1 MSFVNLSK
9 NIFLCILI
17 GMFIAPILSLISIIF
32 TEHKTINLLTSV
44 LPNYTFNTVVLMLG
58 VGTIALVIGISAA
71 WFVTYYSFFGRRFF
85 EIALFLPLSIPGYIV
100 AYVYVNIFEFSGPLQ
115 IFLRETFHWSKGDY
129 YFPTVKSL
137 EWGIIIIGFNL
148 YPYVY
153 MLVRTGLIAIRGTV
167 AVATTL
173 CPSRCKILTAIALPV
188 VRPAIAASVSFVLME
203 VISDFGTP
211 QFLAIDTFTSGIYRS
226 WFLLHDK
233 YSACLFAFIAL
244 FFIFLLIIFEKLFRG
259 KGISYS
265 TIKMNTEYYH
275 TWQVNSKLKL
285 TLIYCVCSIPIL
297 IGFVIPVVPLLYWTV
312 ERIGTLVTNTRFYMS
327 VFNSI
332 SIAFITSVI
341 AVIISI
347 VMSYIIRK
355 RESLSYAIRFIVMGY
370 AIPNTIVAVSVM
382 VLLGNISHFVNSY
395 FSFALIGTTFGLIY
409 AYVFRFLAVSLGPIE
424 SGLNK
429 IPREIDWSSLLM
441 GHNVISTCFNVH
453 IPMIRKSILVGFL
466 LVFVDVIKELAAT
479 LIIRPFNFDTMAT
492 LMYEL
497 ISDERYADAAPYAL
511 VIVLIGLI
519 SVVILCK
526 LFQYDKPECSKVML

>member
-1 MSFVNLSK
+1 MSFTNLLK
-9 NIFLCILI
+9 NVFLCVLV
-17 GMFIAPILSLISIIF
+17 GMFIAPIVSLISIIF
-32 TEHKTINLLTSV
+32 TEDKTIDLLTSV
-44 LPNYTFNTVVLMLG
+44 LPEYAFNTIILMVG
-58 VGTIALVIGISAA
+58 VGIIALVIGISAA

-100 AYVYVNIFEFSGPLQ
+100 AYVYVNIFEFSGPVQ

-129 YFPTVKSL
+129 YFPNVKSL

-153 MLVRTGLIAIRGTV
+153 MLVRTSLIAIRSTV

-173 CPSRCKILTAIALPV
+173 CPFRSKILTSIALPV
-188 VRPAIAASVSFVLME
+188 VRPAIAAGVSFVLME

-211 QFLAIDTFTSGIYRS
+211 QFLAIDTFTRGIYRS

-233 YSACLFAFIAL
+233 YSACLFAFGAL
-244 FFIFLLIIFEKLFRG
+244 FFIFLLIILEKLFRG

-275 TWQVNSKLKL
+275 TWKVEKKLEL
-285 TLIYCVCSIPIL
+285 VLIYSVCLVPVL
-297 IGFVIPVVPLLYWTV
+297 IGFVIPIVPLLYWTI
-312 ERIGTLVTNTRFYMS
+312 EKIGTLVANGRFYIS
-327 VFNSI
+327 IFNSV
-332 SIAFITSVI
+332 SIAFVTAIITVVISVI
-341 AVIISI
+341 
-347 VMSYIIRK
+347 MSYIIRK
-355 RESLSYAIRFIVMGY
+355 RESLSYIIKFIVMGY
-370 AIPNTIVAVSVM
+370 AVPNTIVAVSVM
-382 VLLGNISHFVNSY
+382 VLLGSLSHFVTSY
-395 FSFALIGTTFGLIY
+395 FSFVLIGTTFGLMY
-409 AYVFRFLAVSLGPIE
+409 SYVFRFLAISLGPIE

-429 IPREIDWSSLLM
+429 IPKEIDWSSLLM
-441 GHNVISTCFNVH
+441 GHSVISTCFNIH

-492 LMYEL
+492 RMYEL
-497 ISDERYADAAPYAL
+497 ISDERYTDAAPYAL

-526 LFQYDKPECSKVML
+526 MFQYDRSKYNRVM

>member
-1 MSFVNLSK
+1 
-9 NIFLCILI
+9 
-17 GMFIAPILSLISIIF
+17 MFIAPIVSLISIIF
-32 TEHKTINLLTSV
+32 TEDKTIDLLTSV
-44 LPNYTFNTVVLMLG
+44 LPEYAFNTIILMVG
-58 VGTIALVIGISAA
+58 VGIIALVIGISAA

-100 AYVYVNIFEFSGPLQ
+100 AYVYVNIFEFSGPVQ

-129 YFPTVKSL
+129 YFPNVKSL

-153 MLVRTGLIAIRGTV
+153 MLVRTSLIAIRSTV

-173 CPSRCKILTAIALPV
+173 CPFRCKILTSIALPV
-188 VRPAIAASVSFVLME
+188 VRPAIAAGVSFVLME

-211 QFLAIDTFTSGIYRS
+211 QFLAIDTFTRGIYRN

-233 YSACLFAFIAL
+233 YSACLFAFVAL
-244 FFIFLLIIFEKLFRG
+244 FFIFLLIILEKLFRG
-259 KGISYS
+259 KGTSYS

-275 TWQVNSKLKL
+275 TWKVEKKLEL
-285 TLIYCVCSIPIL
+285 VLIYCVCLVPVL
-297 IGFVIPVVPLLYWTV
+297 IGFVIPIVPLLYWTI
-312 ERIGTLVTNTRFYMS
+312 EKIGTLGANGRFYIS
-327 VFNSI
+327 IFNSV
-332 SIAFITSVI
+332 SIAFVTAIITVVISVI
-341 AVIISI
+341 
-347 VMSYIIRK
+347 MSYIIRK
-355 RESLSYAIRFIVMGY
+355 RESLSYIIKFIVMGY
-370 AIPNTIVAVSVM
+370 AVPNTIVAVSVM
-382 VLLGNISHFVNSY
+382 VLLGSLSHFVTSY
-395 FSFALIGTTFGLIY
+395 FSFVLIGTTFGLMY
-409 AYVFRFLAVSLGPIE
+409 SYVFRFLAISLGPIE

-429 IPREIDWSSLLM
+429 IPKEIDWSSLLM
-441 GHNVISTCFNVH
+441 GHSVISTCFNIH

-492 LMYEL
+492 RMYEL
-497 ISDERYADAAPYAL
+497 ISDERYTDAAPYAL

-526 LFQYDKPECSKVML
+526 MFQYDRSEYNKVM

>member
-1 MSFVNLSK
+1 MSFTNLLK
-9 NIFLCILI
+9 NVFLCVLV
-17 GMFIAPILSLISIIF
+17 GMFIAPIVSLISIIF
-32 TEHKTINLLTSV
+32 TEDKTIDLLTSV
-44 LPNYTFNTVVLMLG
+44 LPEYAFNTIILMVG
-58 VGTIALVIGISAA
+58 VGIIALVIGISAA

-100 AYVYVNIFEFSGPLQ
+100 AYVYVNIFEFSGPVQ

-129 YFPTVKSL
+129 YFPNVKSL

-153 MLVRTGLIAIRGTV
+153 MLVRTSLIAIRSTV

-173 CPSRCKILTAIALPV
+173 CPFRCKILTSIALPV
-188 VRPAIAASVSFVLME
+188 VRPAIAAGVSFVLME

-211 QFLAIDTFTSGIYRS
+211 QFLAIDTFTRGIYRN

-233 YSACLFAFIAL
+233 YSACLFAFVAL
-244 FFIFLLIIFEKLFRG
+244 FFIFLLIILEKLFRG
-259 KGISYS
+259 KGTSYS

-275 TWQVNSKLKL
+275 TWKVEKKLEL
-285 TLIYCVCSIPIL
+285 VLIYCVCLVPVL
-297 IGFVIPVVPLLYWTV
+297 IGFVIPIVPLLYWTI
-312 ERIGTLVTNTRFYMS
+312 EKIGTLVANGRFYIS
-327 VFNSI
+327 IFNSV
-332 SIAFITSVI
+332 SIAFVTAIITVVISVI
-341 AVIISI
+341 
-347 VMSYIIRK
+347 MSYIIRK
-355 RESLSYAIRFIVMGY
+355 RESLSYIIKFIVMGY
-370 AIPNTIVAVSVM
+370 AVPNTIVAVSVM
-382 VLLGNISHFVNSY
+382 VLLGSLSHFVTSY
-395 FSFALIGTTFGLIY
+395 FSFVLIGTTFGLMY
-409 AYVFRFLAVSLGPIE
+409 SYVFRFLAISLGPIE

-429 IPREIDWSSLLM
+429 IPKEIDWSSLLM
-441 GHNVISTCFNVH
+441 GHSVISTCFNIH

-492 LMYEL
+492 RMYEL
-497 ISDERYADAAPYAL
+497 ISDERYTDAAPYAL

-526 LFQYDKPECSKVML
+526 MFQYDRSEYNKVM

>member
-1 MSFVNLSK
+1 MLFPNLLK
-9 NIFLCILI
+9 NVFLCVLV
-17 GMFIAPILSLISIIF
+17 GMFVAPIFSLISIIF
-32 TEHKTINLLTSV
+32 TEDKTIDLLTSV
-44 LPNYTFNTVVLMLG
+44 LPEYAFNTIILMIG
-58 VGTIALVIGISAA
+58 VGIIALVIGISAA

-115 IFLRETFHWSKGDY
+115 VFLREIFHWSKGDY
-129 YFPTVKSL
+129 YFPNVKSL

-153 MLVRTGLIAIRGTV
+153 MLVRTSLIAIRSTI

-173 CPSRCKILTAIALPV
+173 CPFKRKILTSIALPV
-188 VRPAIAASVSFVLME
+188 ARPAIAAGVSFVLME

-211 QFLAIDTFTSGIYRS
+211 QFLAIDTFTRGIYRN

-233 YSACLFAFIAL
+233 HSACLFAFIAL
-244 FFIFLLIIFEKLFRG
+244 FFIFLLIILEKLFRG

-275 TWQVNSKLKL
+275 TWKVENKLKL
-285 TLIYCVCSIPIL
+285 VLIYCVCLVPVL
-297 IGFVIPVVPLLYWTV
+297 IGFVIPIVPLLYWTIEKV
-312 ERIGTLVTNTRFYMS
+312 GTLVANSRFYISM
-327 VFNSI
+327 FNSI
-332 SIAFITSVI
+332 SIAFITAIIAVVISVI
-341 AVIISI
+341 
-347 VMSYIIRK
+347 MSYIIRK
-355 RESLSYAIRFIVMGY
+355 RESLSYVIKFIVMGY
-370 AIPNTIVAVSVM
+370 AVPNTIVAVSVM
-382 VLLGNISHFVNSY
+382 VLLGSLSHFVTSY

-409 AYVFRFLAVSLGPIE
+409 SYVFRFLAISLGPIE

-429 IPREIDWSSLLM
+429 IPKEIDWSSLLM
-441 GHNVISTCFNVH
+441 GHNVISTCFNIH

-492 LMYEL
+492 TMYEL
-497 ISDERYADAAPYAL
+497 ISDERYTDAAPYAL

-519 SVVILCK
+519 SVIILCRM
-526 LFQYDKPECSKVML
+526 FQYDRSKYNKIM